1 MKIEEGH
8 WGMRARGVKGDGLL
22 GAIEQEIFNV
32 DQIRGRFDSPADQL
46 ALKFVVRA
54 VLRYLGAKPTDEGLV
69 LDVEGGI
76 PGTPVDLEMV
86 EGSFDVGALADAV
99 LARWASEE
107 GDPVASRL
115 KSFDDGLNAMHKS
128 IGALRE
134 ELAGKLAAL
143 PTATTPPAEDA
154 QAALAALTIRVD
166 GLQES
171 LKEVAAQATTP
182 AAGGVTDLADIKRAL
197 GTMEARLK
205 MVESSI
211 TGGNKRG

>member
-54 VLRYLGAKPTDEGLV
+54 VLRYLGARPTDEGLV
-69 LDVEGGI
+69 LDIEGGI
-76 PGTPVDLEMV
+76 PGVQVEMV
-86 EGSFDVGALADAV
+86 EGPFDVSALADAV
-99 LARWASEE
+99 LVRWASEE
-107 GDPVASRL
+107 GDPLAAKL
-115 KSFDDGLNAMHKS
+115 AHFNEGLNGLHRS
-128 IGALRE
+128 LRGLRGELE
-134 ELAGKLAAL
+134 EKFAAL

-171 LKEVAAQATTP
+171 LKEVAAQAATP

-197 GTMEARLK
+197 GTLEARVK
-205 MVESSI
+205 MIESSI
-211 TGGNKRG
+211 TGGKGKRG